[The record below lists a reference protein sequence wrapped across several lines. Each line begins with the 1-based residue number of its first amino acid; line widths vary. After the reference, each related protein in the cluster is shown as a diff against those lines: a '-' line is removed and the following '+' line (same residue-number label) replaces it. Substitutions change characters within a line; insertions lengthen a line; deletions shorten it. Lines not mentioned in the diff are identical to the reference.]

1 MKSVS
6 GFAGIIFVVV
16 LAWILAIQS
25 VHAESTAR
33 NRNDVYSVLENL
45 NSNLT
50 LSGLEIWVNENSD
63 EPSVLIGDALY
74 FTMTSAE
81 PAFYTLL
88 HVDSKGSTSILS
100 PMENLSGGIENAA
113 DYLIYPSLSDHC
125 EAYTPMPECFDA
137 SSVQFKQAEPIGKD
151 TVFLLASKQPIST
164 EVLGFSAGS
173 DYNVLGKDLNAIA
186 DLVQKINNQAAAN
199 PIAVTR
205 HTYSVESEQTQYTT
219 RSIRRKV
226 KELEKLSA
234 EIEPG
239 SETPL
244 PSFDFNNINF
254 AFNSD
259 ELTVPGQVELDG
271 LGSVLVDMQEE
282 YGEFPV
288 VELTGHTDSTGSEI
302 YNLSLSANRAKSAKR
317 YLIQEHGVP
326 ENYVLTLG
334 VGESVPITSNAS
346 RDGRADNRRVEFRLI
361 NVL

>member
-1 MKSVS
+1 MKSV
-6 GFAGIIFVVV
+6 GRVAGMVLVTVV
-16 LAWILAIQS
+16 AWILVSQS
-25 VHAESTAR
+25 VHAASTAK
-33 NRNDVYSVLENL
+33 NRNDVYAVLENL

-50 LSGLEIWVNENSD
+50 LSGLDLWVNENSE
-63 EPSVLIGDALY
+63 EPSVKIGDTLY

-100 PMENLSGGIENAA
+100 PMENLNSA
-113 DYLIYPSLSDHC
+113 DYLIYPSLTDKC
-125 EAYTPMPECFDA
+125 EVYMPMPECFDTA
-137 SSVQFKQAEPIGKD
+137 GVQFKQAEPIGKD
-151 TVFLLASKQPIST
+151 AVFLLASKQPISN

-173 DYNVLGKDLNAIA
+173 DYEVLGKDLNAIT
-186 DLVQKINNQAAAN
+186 DLVQRINDQAAAN

-205 HTYSVESEQTQYTT
+205 HTYAVESEQTQYTT

-226 KELEKLSA
+226 KELEEKSA

-244 PSFDFNNINF
+244 PSFDFNKINF

-282 YGEFPV
+282 NGEFPV
-288 VELTGHTDSTGSEI
+288 VELTGHTDSTGSKI

-317 YLIQEHGVP
+317 YLMEEHGVP

-346 RDGRADNRRVEFRLI
+346 RDGRADNRRVEFRVI